1 MSVICS
7 DRCSFFLS
15 IFYPW
20 LVEALAAEP
29 RDMEGQLYWF
39 KADSHFDAKTDFSL
53 HRTYSYVSLIP
64 NIEVPFIYYFSI
76 IGIKMREN
84 SLDPESLPQN
94 PKDAM

>member
-1 MSVICS
+1 MSVLCS

-39 KADSHFDAKTDFSL
+39 KADKVTLMPKQISPSIEHFTVMSL
-53 HRTYSYVSLIP
+53 LYPTLKFLL
-64 NIEVPFIYYFSI
+64 FII
-76 IGIKMREN
+76 
-84 SLDPESLPQN
+84 L
-94 PKDAM
+94 A